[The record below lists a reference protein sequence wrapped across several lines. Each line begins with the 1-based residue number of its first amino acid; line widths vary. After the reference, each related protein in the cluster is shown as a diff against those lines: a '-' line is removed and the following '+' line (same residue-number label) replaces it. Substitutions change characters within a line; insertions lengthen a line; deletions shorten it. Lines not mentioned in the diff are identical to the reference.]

1 MANYNSNV
9 IISKTVDQLKQQ
21 IKQLKR
27 TEDILRQDNKALM
40 NDNTRLRKEK
50 DIWMKKSHENLRLS
64 FNKGG

>member
-1 MANYNSNV
+1 MANNDSNT
-9 IISKTVDQLKQQ
+9 ITSKTISELRLQ

-27 TEDILRQDNKALM
+27 TEELLRQDNKALM